1 MKWKSKSVVVCAV
14 IMYIV
19 SSFVTTLGCYAESS
33 ESSRLIYEKT
43 VRLDETNEISIV
55 GAMQE
60 DGSELWGAL
69 LSFSGED
76 LDREVVLTKL
86 LSLVFLVN
94 EIPWFTIASAREDDP
109 FVLIFSNGQLSFV
122 MVPDG
127 FSERWS
133 DESLWAEYRDDCFL
147 IVNALSDLGRTSQVK
162 NVLDTYIEEWI
173 NRMPTDT
180 PVHDDEYVQL
190 SYVGLEKDSLGRH
203 VLAFKVVNKTNVTLT
218 FQADTF
224 ALDGVSLGT
233 ITGSDNVAAQ
243 STGTVRFT
251 PREQIPSVAP
261 SLLTGAIRVIDFSKT
276 LWGKLSYVVNFV
288 NIAITYD

>member
-33 ESSRLIYEKT
+33 ESSGLIYEKT

-94 EIPWFTIASAREDDP
+94 EFPWFMIGSAGEDDP
-109 FVLIFSNGQLSFV
+109 FVLIYSNGQLSFV

-133 DESLWAEYRDDCFL
+133 DWSLWAEYRDDCFL
-147 IVNALSDLGRTSQVK
+147 IVNALSDLWRTSQVK
-162 NVLDTYIEEWI
+162 NVLDTYIEE
-173 NRMPTDT
+173 
-180 PVHDDEYVQL
+180 
-190 SYVGLEKDSLGRH
+190 
-203 VLAFKVVNKTNVTLT
+203 
-218 FQADTF
+218 
-224 ALDGVSLGT
+224 
-233 ITGSDNVAAQ
+233 
-243 STGTVRFT
+243 
-251 PREQIPSVAP
+251 
-261 SLLTGAIRVIDFSKT
+261 
-276 LWGKLSYVVNFV
+276 
-288 NIAITYD
+288 

>member
-14 IMYIV
+14 IMCIV

-55 GAMQE
+55 GTMQE
-60 DGSELWGAL
+60 DGSEVWGAL
-69 LSFSGED
+69 LSFNGED

-86 LSLVFLVN
+86 LILVFLVN
-94 EIPWFTIASAREDDP
+94 EFPSFIIGGFAGEDDP
-109 FVLIFSNGQLSFV
+109 FTLAYSNGQLSFV

-162 NVLDTYIEEWI
+162 NVLDTYIEE
-173 NRMPTDT
+173 
-180 PVHDDEYVQL
+180 
-190 SYVGLEKDSLGRH
+190 
-203 VLAFKVVNKTNVTLT
+203 
-218 FQADTF
+218 
-224 ALDGVSLGT
+224 
-233 ITGSDNVAAQ
+233 
-243 STGTVRFT
+243 
-251 PREQIPSVAP
+251 
-261 SLLTGAIRVIDFSKT
+261 
-276 LWGKLSYVVNFV
+276 
-288 NIAITYD
+288 